1 MAVQAAATG
10 AGRSAW
16 NTLSDSVIKTESA
29 PKATS
34 ARRKP
39 ARSPSSSVNK
49 AVNEHSANGRS
60 RMLLCNACRCVLHG
74 APGSHDVV
82 PGHGEMPNCQPQREA
97 TVQNRVRKE
106 GDSGR
111 IDRVEQ
117 TAILIVRAAIAKTD
131 KRKRNRSGYFKIGMT
146 LDD

>member
-16 NTLSDSVIKTESA
+16 NTLSDSVIKTASA

-39 ARSPSSSVNK
+39 ARRPSSSVNK
-49 AVNEHSANGRS
+49 AVNEHIANGRR
-60 RMLLCNACRCVLHG
+60 RMLLCNGYSRVLHG
-74 APGSHDVV
+74 APGGHDVF
-82 PGHGEMPNCQPQREA
+82 PGHGEMPDRQPQREA
-97 TVQNRVRKE
+97 PVQNRVRKE

-117 TAILIVRAAIAKTD
+117 AAVLIVGTAIAKTD
-131 KRKRNRSGYFKIGMT
+131 ERKRNRSGDFKI
-146 LDD
+146 